1 MTWSSITK
9 DLPILDA
16 TVLGDLEEELAD
28 SGLMCRFAADYAA
41 LWQPRLR
48 RLAVAVEDQDRDAA
62 LDAAISVKV
71 SAAMIGGLRLARIA
85 ETLEHAI
92 RRDIL
97 DDGHMMLALAETG
110 RATVKQIELR
120 YSLVGG

>member
-1 MTWSSITK
+1 MTWSSDTK

-28 SGLMCRFAADYAA
+28 SGLMCRFATDYAA
-41 LWQPRLR
+41 LWQPRLG

-97 DDGHMMLALAETG
+97 DDGHMMRALAEAG
-110 RATVKQIELR
+110 RATVKEIELR